1 MEETIIEIS
10 ILFISVVLKTFVIIG
25 GGMLAFYSGIKI
37 NFQGSRF
44 VEIFFI
50 VKIYDVQGFIF

>member
-25 GGMLAFYSGIKI
+25 GGGCLH
-37 NFQGSRF
+37 
-44 VEIFFI
+44 FI
-50 VKIYDVQGFIF
+50 QELK